1 MKRIKVE
8 SSMIAAVA
16 YDENKQLLEIEFTSG
31 RIYHYFNVKLEV
43 YEGLMAAN
51 SKGWYFREEI
61 RDWFFYIKKSKSYY

>member
-31 RIYHYFNVKLEV
+31 RVYYYSNVELDV
-43 YEGLMAAN
+43 YEGLIAARSAGRYFEN
-51 SKGWYFREEI
+51 NIRGGYSYSKG
-61 RDWFFYIKKSKSYY
+61 